1 MRSLR
6 DVIGIDECVLV
17 LGLALI
23 AYGFALM
30 PSWAAGSALAP
41 GGVLVWLSV
50 PTRARFIQPGPVPDL
65 PKKRS
70 R

>member
-30 PSWAAGSALAP
+30 PSWVAGSALGP
-41 GGVLVWLSV
+41 GAVLVWM
-50 PTRARFIQPGPVPDL
+50 AL
-65 PKKRS
+65 PQRSTFVKREPAAVTP
-70 R
+70 RKRT